1 MSDPGTPGF
10 GQPGNQPPSWH
21 EQPTQQVGGWP
32 QGQAGQPAGPGAAM
46 QPIPASAGAVAAS
59 GEPILVQIGDISV
72 TQTTV
77 FTPSGSRALNEV
89 QWSVNDMTVTSQAI
103 PTWAIVCAIVF
114 ALACLL
120 GLLFLLVKETVTK
133 GTMQVTVHGA
143 GLVYTTQI
151 PIATPQQVVD
161 VNARVNYA
169 RTLSSAI
176 PPPPQP
182 GQGPGDQA
190 PGQSQPGQGQ

>member
-1 MSDPGTPGF
+1 M
-10 GQPGNQPPSWH
+10 QPMPPS
-21 EQPTQQVGGWP
+21 T
-32 QGQAGQPAGPGAAM
+32 
-46 QPIPASAGAVAAS
+46 GAVAAS

-77 FTPSGSRALNEV
+77 FTPGGSRALNEV
-89 QWSVNDMTVTSQAI
+89 QWSVNDMTVTSQVI

-120 GLLFLLVKETVTK
+120 GLLFLLVKETVIK
-133 GTMQVTVHGA
+133 GTLQVTVHGS

-151 PIATPQQVVD
+151 PIATAEQVAD
-161 VNARVNYA
+161 VNARVAYA

-176 PPPPQP
+176 PPPPA
-182 GQGPGDQA
+182 QGPGDQA
-190 PGQSQPGQGQ
+190 PGQNWPGQGQ

>member
-10 GQPGNQPPSWH
+10 GQPGNQPPGFN
-21 EQPTQQVGGWP
+21 EQPTQQAGGWP
-32 QGQAGQPAGPGAAM
+32 QGQAGQPPGPGAAM
-46 QPIPASAGAVAAS
+46 QPVQANVGAVAAS

-151 PIATPQQVVD
+151 PIATPQQVAD

-176 PPPPQP
+176 PPPPP
-182 GQGPGDQA
+182 APGPGDQA
-190 PGQSQPGQGQ
+190 PGQPWPGQGQ

>member
-10 GQPGNQPPSWH
+10 GQQGNQPPDFYK
-21 EQPTQQVGGWP
+21 QPTQQAGGWP
-32 QGQAGQPAGPGAAM
+32 QGQAGQPPGPGAAM
-46 QPIPASAGAVAAS
+46 QPIPASTGAVAAS

-89 QWSVNDMTVTSQAI
+89 QWSVNDMTVTSQVI

-120 GLLFLLVKETVTK
+120 GLLFLLVKETVIK
-133 GTMQVTVHGA
+133 GTLQVTVHGS

-151 PIATPQQVVD
+151 PIATAEQVAD
-161 VNARVNYA
+161 FNARVYYA

-176 PPPPQP
+176 PPPPA
-182 GQGPGDQA
+182 QGPGDQA
-190 PGQSQPGQGQ
+190 PGQNWPGQGQ

>member
-1 MSDPGTPGF
+1 M
-10 GQPGNQPPSWH
+10 PPV
-21 EQPTQQVGGWP
+21 PV
-32 QGQAGQPAGPGAAM
+32 AAGAA
-46 QPIPASAGAVAAS
+46 AAS

-77 FTPSGSRALNEV
+77 FTPSGSRSLNEV
-89 QWSVNDMTVTSQAI
+89 QWSVTDMTVTSQTI

-133 GTMQVTVHGA
+133 GTLQVTVQGP

-151 PIATPQQVVD
+151 PIATAQQFADINGRVD
-161 VNARVNYA
+161 YA
-169 RTLSSAI
+169 RTLSSAFPAV
-176 PPPPQP
+176 PPPPD
-182 GQGPGDQA
+182 QGPGYQA
-190 PGQSQPGQGQ
+190 PG

>member
-10 GQPGNQPPSWH
+10 GQPGNQPPGFY
-21 EQPTQQVGGWP
+21 EQPTQQAGGWP
-32 QGQAGQPAGPGAAM
+32 QGQAGQPPGPGAAM
-46 QPIPASAGAVAAS
+46 QPIPASTGAVAAS

-77 FTPSGSRALNEV
+77 FTPGGSRALNEV
-89 QWSVNDMTVTSQAI
+89 QWSVNDMTVTSQVI

-120 GLLFLLVKETVTK
+120 GLLFLLVKETVIN
-133 GTMQVTVHGA
+133 GTLQVTVHGS

-151 PIATPQQVVD
+151 PIATAEQVAD

-176 PPPPQP
+176 PPPPA
-182 GQGPGDQA
+182 QGPGDQA
-190 PGQSQPGQGQ
+190 PGQPWPGQGH